1 MTQILIAVAIIGAIG
16 LVGGALLAII
26 SAVCDTGEE
35 NERLA
40 AVRDALPGANCGAC
54 GFAGCDSY
62 AEAVENG
69 SAEPNL
75 CAPGGNDTAQKL
87 SEILGVEIETTPKVA
102 KVLCNGCNDNVDTKY
117 NYSGLRSCKAATLF
131 GGGMSA
137 CDFGCLGLG
146 DCVSACS
153 FDAIRVENG
162 LAVIDAE
169 LCSGCGACAKVCPRQ
184 LISIRLKKTAA
195 IVPCHNT
202 QKGGVAR
209 KICKTACIGCS
220 ACKRAC
226 EFDAITVENF
236 LSVIDPDKCTA
247 CGKCVSACPQ
257 KIIVL

>member
-1 MTQILIAVAIIGAIG
+1 MTQIFIAVAIIGAIG
-16 LVGGALLAII
+16 LIGGALLAVI

-40 AVRDALPGANCGAC
+40 AVREVLPGANCGAC
-54 GFAGCDSY
+54 GYAGCDSY

-75 CAPGGNDTAQKL
+75 CAPGGADTAGKL
-87 SEILGVEIETTPKVA
+87 SEILGVTVEVAPKVA
-102 KVLCNGCNDNVDTKY
+102 EVLCAGCADHVDTKY
-117 NYSGLRSCKAATLF
+117 RYSGLQSCKAAAML

-146 DCVSACS
+146 DCVAACS

-162 LAVIDAE
+162 LAVVDPV
-169 LCSGCGACAKVCPRQ
+169 LCGGCGSCAKACPKQ
-184 LISIRLKKTAA
+184 LIVIRPKKAA
-195 IVPCHNT
+195 ATVPCSNQ
-202 QKGGVAR
+202 QKGGIAR
-209 KICKTACIGCS
+209 KICKTACIGCA

-236 LSVIDPDKCTA
+236 LAKIDPEKCTA
-247 CGKCVSACPQ
+247 CGKCVAACPQ
-257 KIIVL
+257 KIISI